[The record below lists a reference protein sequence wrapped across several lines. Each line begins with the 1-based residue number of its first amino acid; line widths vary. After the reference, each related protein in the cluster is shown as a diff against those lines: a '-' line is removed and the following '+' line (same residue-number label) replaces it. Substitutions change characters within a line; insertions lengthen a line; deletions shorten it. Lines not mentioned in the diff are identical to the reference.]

1 MNLPMKDLTRARS
14 NLHHATGFL
23 ETFSEIAYEALS
35 EGHRGQLLVALQLLG
50 DLRGVTDTAWERQAV
65 QQELLVEV
73 PA

>member
-1 MNLPMKDLTRARS
+1 MNLPMKVLTQARS

-23 ETFSEIAYEALS
+23 ETYMELTYEALS
-35 EGHRGQLLVALQLLG
+35 DGHRGQLLVALQLLG
-50 DLRGVTDTAWERQAV
+50 DLRAVTDAAQHRQAI